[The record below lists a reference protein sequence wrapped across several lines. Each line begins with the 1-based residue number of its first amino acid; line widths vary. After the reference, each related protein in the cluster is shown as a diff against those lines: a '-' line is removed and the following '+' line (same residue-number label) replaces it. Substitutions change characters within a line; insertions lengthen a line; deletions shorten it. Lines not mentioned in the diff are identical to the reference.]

1 MQQPHAR
8 HPDGSVPSP
17 ANFSL
22 DTVSPDSVRT
32 VPLGS
37 TEEEEKEF
45 LSGTEYSTHSS
56 SSSFSGIGSTL
67 KQYGVLLL
75 SPKKR
80 EALVQKLVDLG
91 VTEEQIADVAEYV
104 FTSEPD
110 PAKARKYLCTALMDP
125 ESFVIVVQDVAGY
138 KLEAAK
144 RQTKPDPKPYPG
156 EGDWIRKSPPEASD
170 WIKGKTELAV
180 GDPAQWEKDR
190 RDRIA
195 YCRVVA
201 DRMAVEDVALELGV
215 LTDQVRDMVLRG
227 AGLQG
232 DTKYLE
238 KHDKRSGRR

>member
-17 ANFSL
+17 AKFAL
-22 DTVSPDSVRT
+22 DTVSPDSLRT

-37 TEEEEKEF
+37 TEEEEKES

-138 KLEAAK
+138 KLEEAK
-144 RQTKPDPKPYPG
+144 KSKKADPSPYPG
-156 EGDWIRKSPPEASD
+156 EGDWIRKSPPEAGD
-170 WIKGKTELAV
+170 WIKGDAKLSV
-180 GDPAQWEKDR
+180 GDPAQWERDR

-201 DRMAVEDVALELGV
+201 DRKSWETVASELGV
-215 LTDQVRDMVLRG
+215 LTDQIPDMVLRG
-227 AGLQG
+227 AELQG
-232 DTKYLE
+232 DKNYLK
-238 KHDKRSGRR
+238 KHGKELSK